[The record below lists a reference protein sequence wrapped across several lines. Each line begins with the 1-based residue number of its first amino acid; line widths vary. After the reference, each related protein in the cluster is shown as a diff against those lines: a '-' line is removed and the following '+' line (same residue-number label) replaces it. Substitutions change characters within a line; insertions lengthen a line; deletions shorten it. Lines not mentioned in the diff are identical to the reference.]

1 MPLWQLPSSCMRQ
14 RGSAGAAAGND
25 SLKRG
30 EAMDVIGWLMAFV
43 ILIVI
48 EVATTALTTVWFA
61 GGAFAAFFAALAG
74 VPVKPQLLIFITVS
88 FVLLIFTRPFV
99 LKYIKRDRVRT
110 NVESLVGRKAKVTVE
125 INNDLSAGAAVLDGQ
140 EWTARSYADEVVIPA
155 GHMVVVTEIRG
166 VKLIVKEMKE
176 GK

>member
-1 MPLWQLPSSCMRQ
+1 M
-14 RGSAGAAAGND
+14 
-25 SLKRG
+25 
-30 EAMDVIGWLMAFV
+30 
-43 ILIVI
+43 
-48 EVATTALTTVWFA
+48 
-61 GGAFAAFFAALAG
+61 
-74 VPVKPQLLIFITVS
+74 
-88 FVLLIFTRPFV
+88 
-99 LKYIKRDRVRT
+99 
-110 NVESLVGRKAKVTVE
+110 TVE

>member
-1 MPLWQLPSSCMRQ
+1 
-14 RGSAGAAAGND
+14 
-25 SLKRG
+25 
-30 EAMDVIGWLMAFV
+30 MDVIGWLMAFV

-155 GHMVVVTEIRG
+155 GHKVVVTEIRG

>member
-1 MPLWQLPSSCMRQ
+1 M
-14 RGSAGAAAGND
+14 
-25 SLKRG
+25 
-30 EAMDVIGWLMAFV
+30 IGWLMAFV

-74 VPVKPQLLIFITVS
+74 VPVKPQLLIFIAVS

-99 LKYIKRDRVRT
+99 LKYIKRDKVRT
-110 NVESLVGRKAKVTVE
+110 NVESLVGRKAKVTME

-140 EWTARSYADEVVIPA
+140 EWTARACEDGTVIPV
-155 GHMVVVTEIRG
+155 GRMVVVTEIRG
-166 VKLIVKEMKE
+166 VKLIVRELKE